1 MTLGQN
7 LQAAR
12 KAKGLSQETLAEQ
25 IGVSR
30 RVVLTGAG

>member
-7 LQAAR
+7 LQTAR

-30 RVVLTGAG
+30 QRSEERR